1 MNIGVL
7 SRSLLLGL
15 SFLVPA
21 LQAEQLVQPFKRI
34 DSAKI
39 IYFKAKVDWEIK
51 RGKLIKKAMVGA
63 ALVGTGVVAYQWL
76 SEPVIP
82 PMPCP
87 NIKGEFNCNEVMKDF
102 LTKMDLVVAKQDAIS
117 KGISAIT
124 PSGDYSIGGW
134 FQWGKTL
141 FWGALMNQL
150 VLASLSP
157 FGRYFKMFDES
168 VDKVVARLFHESR
181 LTWYLAHRVSLPVVF
196 AEIESIAER
205 IDKNE
210 PVLTELKTDWALLV
224 IQIESILGFMEYRM
238 SSMGSYLLER
248 GVQISQRVKDAVN
261 DTASSLDQL
270 AISSQPTYKQTL
282 GAMRTK
288 IDQQLHAFADIETID
303 IN

>member
-7 SRSLLLGL
+7 SRSLLLWL
-15 SFLVPA
+15 SVIVSA
-21 LQAEQLVQPFKRI
+21 LQADQLVQSFKRI
-34 DSAKI
+34 DNAKI
-39 IYFKAKVDWEIK
+39 NYFKAKVEWEIK

-63 ALVGTGVVAYQWL
+63 AVIGAGVVAYQWL

-82 PMPCP
+82 PLPCP
-87 NIKGEFNCNEVMKDF
+87 NIKGELNCDEVIKNF
-102 LTKMDLVVAKQDAIS
+102 LPKIDLIIVKQEAMSKTIS
-117 KGISAIT
+117 TIA
-124 PSGDYSIGGW
+124 PNGDYSLGGW

-150 VLASLSP
+150 AIASLSP

-196 AEIESIAER
+196 AEIESMAER
-205 IDKNE
+205 IDNNQ

-224 IQIESILGFMEYRM
+224 IQIESILGFMEHRM
-238 SSMGSYLLER
+238 SSMGSYLHER
-248 GVQISQRVKDAVN
+248 GLQISQSVKDAV
-261 DTASSLDQL
+261 DETASSLEQL
-270 AISSQPTYKQTL
+270 VISSQPMYKQTL

-303 IN
+303 SN